1 MFSLFLLVADFNI
14 VELLI
19 LTVHMKETPFSF

>member
-19 LTVHMKETPFSF
+19 LTVHMKETF